1 LATDATSITV
11 SANDSTNETVYP
23 LFVDGATGSQGAETD
38 TGLTYNPSSGLL
50 TSTLFAGAL
59 TGNVTGN
66 ASGTAA
72 TVTGGTQAAIT
83 SAANLVTIGTVTSG
97 TLSTGTV
104 LAGVT
109 VTMGSDAEGD
119 IYYRNASGVLTRLA
133 ASTDGHVL
141 TATGAGSAPAWEAAT
156 GGIPT
161 VITVADES
169 TDEICFPLFVTAAT
183 GNLGPKSGSNLTF
196 NSSTGVLTATG
207 FAGPLTGNVT
217 GDASGNAATATLA
230 TDATSITVSANNT
243 AAETVYP
250 LFVDGATGSQGA
262 ETDTGLTYNPNT
274 GLLTAAGFSGPLTTA
289 AQSAITS
296 VGTLTALTVDNII
309 IDGTTIGHT
318 SDGDLMTLVS
328 GGLTLAGT
336 LTVGVNDTGHDVK
349 LFGATSGSYLEW
361 DESEDRLNLVGG
373 SYVQEAVPANDTPT
387 ASSARTLTFDLSAG
401 NYQNQSLPSNS
412 SVGTV
417 NKIIFANAKRGQR
430 FIIRLTQHASSA
442 NTVSWADVDS
452 DASNTAAT
460 VRWAGNITPTMS
472 TATAHTDVYG
482 FLCTNDAGTA
492 FDGFII
498 GQDLPD

>member
-1 LATDATSITV
+1 
-11 SANDSTNETVYP
+11 
-23 LFVDGATGSQGAETD
+23 
-38 TGLTYNPSSGLL
+38 
-50 TSTLFAGAL
+50 
-59 TGNVTGN
+59 
-66 ASGTAA
+66 
-72 TVTGGTQAAIT
+72 
-83 SAANLVTIGTVTSG
+83 
-97 TLSTGTV
+97 
-104 LAGVT
+104 
-109 VTMGSDAEGD
+109 
-119 IYYRNASGVLTRLA
+119 
-133 ASTDGHVL
+133 
-141 TATGAGSAPAWEAAT
+141 
-156 GGIPT
+156 
-161 VITVADES
+161 
-169 TDEICFPLFVTAAT
+169 
-183 GNLGPKSGSNLTF
+183 
-196 NSSTGVLTATG
+196 
-207 FAGPLTGNVT
+207 
-217 GDASGNAATATLA
+217 
-230 TDATSITVSANNT
+230 
-243 AAETVYP
+243 
-250 LFVDGATGSQGA
+250 
-262 ETDTGLTYNPNT
+262 
-274 GLLTAAGFSGPLTTA
+274 
-289 AQSAITS
+289 
-296 VGTLTALTVDNII
+296 
-309 IDGTTIGHT
+309 
-318 SDGDLMTLVS
+318 MTLVS

-387 ASSARTLTFDLSAG
+387 ASSARTLTFDLSTG